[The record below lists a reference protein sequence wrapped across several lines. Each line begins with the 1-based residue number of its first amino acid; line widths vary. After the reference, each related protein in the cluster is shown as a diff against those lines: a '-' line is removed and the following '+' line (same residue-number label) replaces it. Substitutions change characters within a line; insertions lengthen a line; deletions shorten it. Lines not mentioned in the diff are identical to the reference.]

1 MLGAEIIVE
10 VLLEHDIQRIFVYPG
25 GTIAPIL
32 DVAKQRG
39 LDIFCSRHEQGAGYA
54 ALAAARLGQTAQVA
68 MVTSGPGVTNIMTTI
83 ADAYYDSTPLLLF
96 TGQVGT
102 ADLGSNLAV
111 RQRGFQEVDAVAL
124 LSSLTKAQFQVK
136 KIDDLAQVVCK
147 AFHIA
152 MSDRPGPVL
161 VDLPMD
167 IQRASLESSVIPEK
181 IPLAIPSLPD
191 VDGVQCLSQWLAAAR
206 QPLIIAGQGV
216 LQSGAVTLLRQ
227 LVELTNIPVSH
238 SLLGLGAIA
247 SESLHS
253 LGFHGHTGNQY
264 AGKAIHHADLVL
276 VIGSRLD
283 VCQTGNQYDDF
294 VPNGRVV
301 RIDIDS
307 GEVENCRVHNDL
319 VIYGDAKQVLEIL
332 LARLST
338 LEMPDLS
345 VWWEKIRQWQ
355 KSYPLVYDSGAG
367 LKPQAII
374 EQVDKLTHD
383 KTVVCVTGVGLHQH
397 WVARHFS
404 FDFPHRSL
412 LTSGGHGAMGYDLPT
427 AIGAQLHCE
436 NCMVLCFVGDGSL
449 QMNIQELAVVAELK
463 LPIKIIVLD
472 NHRLGIVSQF
482 QKLNWQD
489 DPTTG
494 GKWNPDFAAISRAYG
509 ITAMTISESAASHAI
524 LQQAL
529 VEPGPVLVHCIIDS
543 QEDIVP
549 MLMAGQTLDKM
560 WPYD

>member
-1 MLGAEIIVE
+1 MLGAEIIVDT
-10 VLLEHDIQRIFVYPG
+10 LLAHDIRRIFVYPG

-32 DVAKQRG
+32 DVAKQRW

-54 ALAAARLGQTAQVA
+54 ALAAARLDQTAQVA
-68 MVTSGPGVTNIMTTI
+68 MVTSGPGVTNIMTSI

-102 ADLGSNLAV
+102 ADLGSDIAV

-136 KIDDLAQVVCK
+136 KIDDLAQVVSK

-152 MSDRPGPVL
+152 MSGRPGPVL

-167 IQRASLESSVIPEK
+167 VQRASLETSVKPERM
-181 IPLAIPSLPD
+181 PLDLPAAPEI
-191 VDGVQCLSQWLAAAR
+191 DGLQQMTQWLTAAR

-216 LQSGAVTLLRQ
+216 LQSDAVAVLRQ

-247 SESLHS
+247 SKSIHC

-283 VCQTGNQYDDF
+283 VRQTGNKFDNF

-307 GEVENCRVHNDL
+307 GEVENCRVRTDL

-338 LEMPDLS
+338 LELPDLS
-345 VWWEKIRQWQ
+345 VWWEKISQWQ
-355 KSYPLVYDSGAG
+355 RSYPLAYDSGAG
-367 LKPQAII
+367 LKP
-374 EQVDKLTHD
+374 
-383 KTVVCVTGVGLHQH
+383 
-397 WVARHFS
+397 
-404 FDFPHRSL
+404 
-412 LTSGGHGAMGYDLPT
+412 
-427 AIGAQLHCE
+427 
-436 NCMVLCFVGDGSL
+436 
-449 QMNIQELAVVAELK
+449 
-463 LPIKIIVLD
+463 
-472 NHRLGIVSQF
+472 
-482 QKLNWQD
+482 
-489 DPTTG
+489 
-494 GKWNPDFAAISRAYG
+494 
-509 ITAMTISESAASHAI
+509 
-524 LQQAL
+524 
-529 VEPGPVLVHCIIDS
+529 
-543 QEDIVP
+543 
-549 MLMAGQTLDKM
+549 
-560 WPYD
+560 